1 MECNI
6 VSWGAN
12 TSRFDDFSDS
22 DQQNNFSFEIEF
34 DIVSN
39 ESDEVLQYYF
49 LYADMAGLSTYVK
62 HNSFESIF
70 FLKNCLVVNQF
81 SLKELEYYIW
91 NVLNLEINQKKS
103 WKDLL
108 LFLNSNFTVID

>member
-1 MECNI
+1 MEYRI
-6 VSWGAN
+6 GSWGAN
-12 TSRFDDFSDS
+12 TSKFDDFSDS
-22 DQQNNFSFEIEF
+22 DQTNNFSFEIEF
-34 DIVSN
+34 DIESSG
-39 ESDEVLQYYF
+39 SDEILEYYF
-49 LYADMAGLSTYVK
+49 LYADVKGLSTYAK
-62 HNSFESIF
+62 YNSFEDIF

-108 LFLNSNFTVID
+108 SFLNSNYLV